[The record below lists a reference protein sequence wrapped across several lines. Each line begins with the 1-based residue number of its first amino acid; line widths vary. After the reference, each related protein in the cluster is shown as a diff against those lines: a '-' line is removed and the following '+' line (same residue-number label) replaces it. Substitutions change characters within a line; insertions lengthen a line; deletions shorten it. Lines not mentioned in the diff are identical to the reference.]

1 MKSHFFDTLTNLRW
15 NFILNI
21 YNYAMNLEI
30 LQNKKNECRTWKN
43 VEPWY
48 LQLLESFKIKKNNLN
63 IEKVRI
69 EELMELLSFVKEQ
82 GFDFVDLIGIPGET
96 EQSLGVL
103 TQSNYKH
110 EEETEIPETNIK
122 LSEINLNDLI

>member
-1 MKSHFFDTLTNLRW
+1 MK
-15 NFILNI
+15 
-21 YNYAMNLEI
+21 M
-30 LQNKKNECRTWKN
+30 
-43 VEPWY
+43 
-48 LQLLESFKIKKNNLN
+48 KNNLN

-96 EQSLGVL
+96 EQSLCVI
-103 TQSNYKH
+103 TQPYYKH
-110 EEETEIPETNIK
+110 EEEINIPETNIK

>member
-1 MKSHFFDTLTNLRW
+1 M
-15 NFILNI
+15 
-21 YNYAMNLEI
+21 
-30 LQNKKNECRTWKN
+30 
-43 VEPWY
+43 
-48 LQLLESFKIKKNNLN
+48 KNNLS

-69 EELMELLSFVKEQ
+69 EELVELLSFVKEQ

-96 EQSLGVL
+96 EQSLGVI
-103 TQSNYKH
+103 TQSYYKH

>member
-1 MKSHFFDTLTNLRW
+1 MK
-15 NFILNI
+15 I
-21 YNYAMNLEI
+21 
-30 LQNKKNECRTWKN
+30 
-43 VEPWY
+43 
-48 LQLLESFKIKKNNLN
+48 NLN
-63 IEKVRI
+63 IEKVRL

-96 EQSLGVL
+96 EQSLGVI
-103 TQSNYKH
+103 TQSYYKH

>member
-1 MKSHFFDTLTNLRW
+1 M
-15 NFILNI
+15 
-21 YNYAMNLEI
+21 
-30 LQNKKNECRTWKN
+30 
-43 VEPWY
+43 
-48 LQLLESFKIKKNNLN
+48 KNNLN

-96 EQSLGVL
+96 EQSLCVI
-103 TQSNYKH
+103 THPYYKH
-110 EEETEIPETNIK
+110 EEEINIPETDIK

>member
-1 MKSHFFDTLTNLRW
+1 M
-15 NFILNI
+15 
-21 YNYAMNLEI
+21 
-30 LQNKKNECRTWKN
+30 
-43 VEPWY
+43 
-48 LQLLESFKIKKNNLN
+48 KNNLN

-96 EQSLGVL
+96 EQSLCVI
-103 TQSNYKH
+103 TQPYYKH
-110 EEETEIPETNIK
+110 EEETEIPKTNIK

>member
-1 MKSHFFDTLTNLRW
+1 MNVLWENGKLR
-15 NFILNI
+15 
-21 YNYAMNLEI
+21 M
-30 LQNKKNECRTWKN
+30 
-43 VEPWY
+43 
-48 LQLLESFKIKKNNLN
+48 KNNLN

-103 TQSNYKH
+103 TQSYYKH

>member
-1 MKSHFFDTLTNLRW
+1 M
-15 NFILNI
+15 
-21 YNYAMNLEI
+21 
-30 LQNKKNECRTWKN
+30 
-43 VEPWY
+43 
-48 LQLLESFKIKKNNLN
+48 KNNLN

-96 EQSLGVL
+96 EQSLCVI
-103 TQSNYKH
+103 THPYYKH
-110 EEETEIPETNIK
+110 KEETEIPEINIK

>member
-1 MKSHFFDTLTNLRW
+1 MK
-15 NFILNI
+15 
-21 YNYAMNLEI
+21 
-30 LQNKKNECRTWKN
+30 NK
-43 VEPWY
+43 
-48 LQLLESFKIKKNNLN
+48 LN

-96 EQSLGVL
+96 EQSLGVI
-103 TQSNYKH
+103 TQPYYKH
-110 EEETEIPETNIK
+110 EKETNIPETDIK

>member
-1 MKSHFFDTLTNLRW
+1 M
-15 NFILNI
+15 
-21 YNYAMNLEI
+21 
-30 LQNKKNECRTWKN
+30 
-43 VEPWY
+43 
-48 LQLLESFKIKKNNLN
+48 KNNLS

-69 EELMELLSFVKEQ
+69 EELMELLSFIKEQ

-103 TQSNYKH
+103 TQPYYKH
-110 EEETEIPETNIK
+110 EEETEIPESNIK

>member
-1 MKSHFFDTLTNLRW
+1 M
-15 NFILNI
+15 
-21 YNYAMNLEI
+21 
-30 LQNKKNECRTWKN
+30 
-43 VEPWY
+43 
-48 LQLLESFKIKKNNLN
+48 KNNLS

-69 EELMELLSFVKEQ
+69 EELVELLSFVKEQ

-96 EQSLGVL
+96 EQSLVVI
-103 TQSNYKH
+103 TQSYYKH

>member
-1 MKSHFFDTLTNLRW
+1 MK
-15 NFILNI
+15 
-21 YNYAMNLEI
+21 
-30 LQNKKNECRTWKN
+30 NK
-43 VEPWY
+43 
-48 LQLLESFKIKKNNLN
+48 LN

-96 EQSLGVL
+96 EQSLGVI
-103 TQSNYKH
+103 THPYYKH
-110 EEETEIPETNIK
+110 EEEEAHIPESNIK

>member
-1 MKSHFFDTLTNLRW
+1 M
-15 NFILNI
+15 
-21 YNYAMNLEI
+21 
-30 LQNKKNECRTWKN
+30 
-43 VEPWY
+43 
-48 LQLLESFKIKKNNLN
+48 KNNLN

-69 EELMELLSFVKEQ
+69 EELMELLSFVKAQ

-96 EQSLGVL
+96 EQSLCVI
-103 TQSNYKH
+103 TQPYYKH

>member
-1 MKSHFFDTLTNLRW
+1 M
-15 NFILNI
+15 
-21 YNYAMNLEI
+21 
-30 LQNKKNECRTWKN
+30 
-43 VEPWY
+43 
-48 LQLLESFKIKKNNLN
+48 KNNLN

-82 GFDFVDLIGIPGET
+82 GFHFVDLIGIPGET
-96 EQSLGVL
+96 EQSLSVI
-103 TQSNYKH
+103 TQSYYKH

>member
-1 MKSHFFDTLTNLRW
+1 M
-15 NFILNI
+15 
-21 YNYAMNLEI
+21 
-30 LQNKKNECRTWKN
+30 
-43 VEPWY
+43 
-48 LQLLESFKIKKNNLN
+48 KNNLN

-96 EQSLGVL
+96 EQSLCVI
-103 TQSNYKH
+103 THPYYKH
-110 EEETEIPETNIK
+110 EEETEIPESNIK

>member
-1 MKSHFFDTLTNLRW
+1 M
-15 NFILNI
+15 
-21 YNYAMNLEI
+21 
-30 LQNKKNECRTWKN
+30 
-43 VEPWY
+43 
-48 LQLLESFKIKKNNLN
+48 KNNLS

-69 EELMELLSFVKEQ
+69 EELMELLSFIKGQ

-96 EQSLGVL
+96 EQSLCVI
-103 TQSNYKH
+103 TQPYYKH

>member
-1 MKSHFFDTLTNLRW
+1 M
-15 NFILNI
+15 
-21 YNYAMNLEI
+21 
-30 LQNKKNECRTWKN
+30 
-43 VEPWY
+43 
-48 LQLLESFKIKKNNLN
+48 KNNLN

-96 EQSLGVL
+96 EQSLGVF
-103 TQSNYKH
+103 TQSYYKH

>member
-1 MKSHFFDTLTNLRW
+1 M
-15 NFILNI
+15 
-21 YNYAMNLEI
+21 
-30 LQNKKNECRTWKN
+30 
-43 VEPWY
+43 
-48 LQLLESFKIKKNNLN
+48 KNNLS

-69 EELMELLSFVKEQ
+69 EELMELLYFVKEQ

-96 EQSLGVL
+96 EQSLGVI
-103 TQSNYKH
+103 TQSYYKH

>member
-1 MKSHFFDTLTNLRW
+1 MK
-15 NFILNI
+15 
-21 YNYAMNLEI
+21 
-30 LQNKKNECRTWKN
+30 NK
-43 VEPWY
+43 
-48 LQLLESFKIKKNNLN
+48 LS

-96 EQSLGVL
+96 EQSLCVI
-103 TQSNYKH
+103 THPYYKQK
-110 EEETEIPETNIK
+110 EKTEIPETNIK

>member
-1 MKSHFFDTLTNLRW
+1 MKNK
-15 NFILNI
+15 LN
-21 YNYAMNLEI
+21 
-30 LQNKKNECRTWKN
+30 
-43 VEPWY
+43 V
-48 LQLLESFKIKKNNLN
+48 
-63 IEKVRI
+63 EKVRI

-96 EQSLGVL
+96 EQSLGVI
-103 TQSNYKH
+103 THPYYKY

>member
-1 MKSHFFDTLTNLRW
+1 M
-15 NFILNI
+15 
-21 YNYAMNLEI
+21 
-30 LQNKKNECRTWKN
+30 
-43 VEPWY
+43 
-48 LQLLESFKIKKNNLN
+48 KNNLN

-69 EELMELLSFVKEQ
+69 EELMELLSLFKKQ

-103 TQSNYKH
+103 TQSYYKH

>member
-1 MKSHFFDTLTNLRW
+1 M
-15 NFILNI
+15 
-21 YNYAMNLEI
+21 
-30 LQNKKNECRTWKN
+30 
-43 VEPWY
+43 
-48 LQLLESFKIKKNNLN
+48 KNNLS

-96 EQSLGVL
+96 EQSLGVI
-103 TQSNYKH
+103 TQSYYKH
-110 EEETEIPETNIK
+110 EEEINIPETNIK

>member
-1 MKSHFFDTLTNLRW
+1 M
-15 NFILNI
+15 
-21 YNYAMNLEI
+21 
-30 LQNKKNECRTWKN
+30 
-43 VEPWY
+43 
-48 LQLLESFKIKKNNLN
+48 KNNLN

-96 EQSLGVL
+96 EQSLCVI
-103 TQSNYKH
+103 THPYYKH
-110 EEETEIPETNIK
+110 EEETEIPEINIK